1 MHEPGYVTLLESGE
15 LEVRVGK
22 LYALLASCT
31 VCPRNC
37 GNDRLSNI
45 LASCA
50 SGLDPVVSSYTA
62 HFGEEPVLSGSR
74 GAGNV
79 FFGNCNL
86 RCVYCQNWQISQD
99 WKTQRDNEVGVER
112 LAEMLLELQ
121 DRGCHNIGFVS
132 PTHYAPQMA
141 KAVRL
146 AARRGLCLPI
156 IYNTNGYD
164 SVEVLRLLDGIVDI
178 YLPDFKYADSA
189 AGWQYSKVPDYPD
202 RAREA
207 LVEMYRQKGSRLVY
221 GEDDGLLKSG
231 LLVRMLVLP
240 NGVAGVSESLAWIAE
255 TLSPRVAISLMAQY
269 YPIHRAANDPRYS
282 PLSRGITA
290 GEWNEALAAL
300 EANGLTRGFQQEL
313 STANRYY
320 RPDFTDRDTPFRDA
334 RDFAGSPSTLL
345 PIAR

>member
-1 MHEPGYVTLLESGE
+1 MYEPGYVALLESGE
-15 LEVRVGK
+15 LDARVER

-37 GNDRLSNI
+37 GNDRLKDV

-50 SGLDPVVSSYTA
+50 SGLHPVVSSYTA

-99 WKTQRDNEVGVER
+99 WKTQRVNEVTVDR

-141 KAVRL
+141 KAILL
-146 AARRGLCLPI
+146 AARAGLRLPI
-156 IYNTNGYD
+156 VYNTNAYD
-164 SVEVLRLLDGIVDI
+164 SVEVLKLLDGIVDV
-178 YLPDFKYADSA
+178 YLPDFKYANSA
-189 AGWQYSKVPDYPD
+189 SGWLYSKVPDYPE
-202 RAREA
+202 RSREA
-207 LVEMYRQKGSRLVY
+207 LVEMYRQKGSTLVF
-221 GEDDGLLKSG
+221 GEDGLLKSG

-269 YPIHRAANDPRYS
+269 YPIHRAASDARYS
-282 PLSRGITA
+282 ALSREITA
-290 GEWNEALAAL
+290 GEWEEALALL
-300 EANGLTRGFQQEL
+300 EANGLENGFQQEL
-313 STANRYY
+313 ETANRYY
-320 RPDFTDRDTPFRDA
+320 RPDFTDRETPFKDV
-334 RDFAGSPSTLL
+334 RDFTGTSPPASTGE
-345 PIAR
+345 A